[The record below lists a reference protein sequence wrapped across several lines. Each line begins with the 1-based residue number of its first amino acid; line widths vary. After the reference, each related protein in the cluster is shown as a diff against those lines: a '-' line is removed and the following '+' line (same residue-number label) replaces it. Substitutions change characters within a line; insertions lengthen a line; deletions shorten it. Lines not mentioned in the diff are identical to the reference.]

1 VKLGHKFLDGR
12 KPPIPPYKFIDWVAF
27 DRLCFIHCTQA
38 EIASFFG
45 CAEETIESAIKREKG
60 ISYLEY
66 YEQKKGDGKR
76 SLRRRMFELANN
88 GNTTMLI
95 WLAKNH
101 LGMSDKVEQTI
112 TANAYIT
119 RKTEDLEKEAKKL
132 EQDLNDISAISKGNK
147 V

>member
-1 VKLGHKFLDGR
+1 
-12 KPPIPPYKFIDWVAF
+12 
-27 DRLCFIHCTQA
+27 
-38 EIASFFG
+38 
-45 CAEETIESAIKREKG
+45 
-60 ISYLEY
+60 
-66 YEQKKGDGKR
+66 
-76 SLRRRMFELANN
+76 MFELANN